1 MRKPGESWEDP
12 GRPLE
17 VESSCVEGGEVSMLN
32 HCVCVCG
39 GAEEGGGNMAS
50 GRALKVVWVVIC
62 KTFALDDGEDLKGLY
77 GQWGTV

>member
-1 MRKPGESWEDP
+1 
-12 GRPLE
+12 
-17 VESSCVEGGEVSMLN
+17 
-32 HCVCVCG
+32 VCVGG